1 MYCIIYLYTC
11 QFCFIETKFQKEN
24 DSTSDEEDE
33 RIKII
38 PNAAFPYC
46 SFNFNA
52 EGIQLKEYNDTYCNQ
67 FQVIYLTSKVSLC
80 PFLSHNTNILKS
92 MVEIYLF

>member
-1 MYCIIYLYTC
+1 MIPIL
-11 QFCFIETKFQKEN
+11 FFIETKLKNAHQKEN
-24 DSTSDEEDE
+24 DSVSDQEDE

-67 FQVIYLTSKVSLC
+67 FQVIYLTSKVSLW
-80 PFLSHNTNILKS
+80 PL
-92 MVEIYLF
+92 